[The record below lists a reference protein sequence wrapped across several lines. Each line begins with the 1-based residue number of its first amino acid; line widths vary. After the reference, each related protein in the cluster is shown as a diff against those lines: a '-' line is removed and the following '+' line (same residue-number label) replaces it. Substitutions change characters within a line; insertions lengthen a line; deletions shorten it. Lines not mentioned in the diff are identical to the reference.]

1 MMSKATAKK
10 NAASG
15 PLGSRLDA
23 LKRLLDGKE
32 APESSPA
39 KSSPHPTLLRLEQ
52 AFTLSPFESDVLLLC
67 AGAEIDAE
75 VGSLIARTQGDSS
88 RSAPTFGMLLARIP
102 QANWSAIG
110 PDAPL
115 RRWRLIDVGAGPSVT
130 QAPLRIDER
139 ILHFLLGFGA
149 FDERLAALMSPL
161 PRPSDS
167 PLPPSHAALADAVA
181 AAWLGGEGAAAA
193 PLVQLCGAR
202 ADCVAIA
209 AAAARR
215 LDLSAAII
223 AANRLP
229 VAAADL
235 DTFARLWERESALSG
250 TGVLVVDL
258 EETAPA
264 EGEAPRQR
272 GALEALLDQMTG
284 PVIVR
289 DREPRRHGSRRLV
302 NLDVS
307 HPLHDEQ
314 RALWLT
320 HLGPAAPSP
329 DELERTIDQFSLSAA
344 DIAALGAEARNAG
357 EPRPALWDLSRRRMR
372 GALDGLAQ
380 RVETTLR
387 WDDLVLPDAQKRLLA
402 DIAAQLRGRATVYER
417 WGFGETSR
425 RGRGVS
431 ALFHGPSG
439 AGKTMAAE
447 VLASE
452 LRLDLYHID
461 LSRVVSKYI
470 GETEA
475 NLRRVFDAAEDN
487 GAVLLFD
494 EADSLFGAR
503 SEVKDSHDRYA
514 NIEVSYLLQR
524 MESYR
529 GLAILT
535 TNMRAG
541 IDEAF
546 LRRLRFSIAFP
557 FPDVAQRAEIWRKIF
572 PRAADVRGI
581 DADKLAKLRLAGG
594 NIRNI
599 ALNAAFLAVNAQEP
613 VQMSHLRAAA
623 EAEYA
628 KLERRLTQAE
638 SEAWA

>member
-1 MMSKATAKK
+1 MMAKSSAKRTA
-10 NAASG
+10 SD
-15 PLGSRLDA
+15 PLGPRLDA

-32 APESSPA
+32 APEPPA
-39 KSSPHPTLLRLEQ
+39 ERSALPTLRRLEQ
-52 AFTLSPFESDVLLLC
+52 AFSLSSFESDVLLLC

-75 VGSLIARTQGDSS
+75 LGSLIARAQGDSS
-88 RSAPTFGMLLARIP
+88 RSAPTFGMLLARLP

-115 RRWRLIDVGAGPSVT
+115 RRWRLIDVGAGLGVT

-161 PRPSDS
+161 PAPSDS
-167 PLPPSHAALADAVA
+167 ALPPSHAALAEAVA
-181 AAWLGGEGAAAA
+181 AVWLGGESAAAA

-202 ADCVAIA
+202 ADCNAIA
-209 AAAARR
+209 AAAALR
-215 LDLSAAII
+215 LDLGAALIG
-223 AANRLP
+223 ANRLP
-229 VAAADL
+229 AAATDL
-235 DTFARLWERESALSG
+235 DVFVRLWQRESALSNL
-250 TGVLVVDL
+250 GVLVVDL

-264 EGEAPRQR
+264 EGEAPRPR
-272 GALEALLDQMTG
+272 SAVDALLDRLTG

-289 DREPRRHGSRRLV
+289 DREPRRHGSRPLV
-302 NLDVS
+302 TFDVG
-307 HPLHDEQ
+307 HPSHDEQ
-314 RALWLT
+314 RALWLA

-329 DELERTIDQFSLSAA
+329 DELERIIDQFSLSAA
-344 DIAALGAEARNAG
+344 DIAALGTQAREVDA
-357 EPRPALWDLSRRRMR
+357 PRPALWDLCRHRMR

-380 RVETTLR
+380 RVTTNLK
-387 WDDLVLPDAQKRLLA
+387 WDDLVLPDAQKRMLT

-557 FPDVAQRAEIWRKIF
+557 FPDVAQRVEIWRRIF
-572 PRAADVRGI
+572 PHAAEVRGI

-613 VQMSHLRAAA
+613 VQMSHVRAAA